1 MFQHY
6 KVSEN
11 RIQFCP
17 NLCENVTVIHDFCQ
31 AADRE
36 RDCRLL
42 RWADIHRIHV
52 FQISLDY

>member
-6 KVSEN
+6 KVSED

-17 NLCENVTVIHDFCQ
+17 NFCENVTVIHDFCQ

-36 RDCRLL
+36 RDFRFF
-42 RWADIHRIHV
+42 R
-52 FQISLDY
+52 